1 MKRLFLVVTLML
13 VHLYADTPD
22 RIWTMADASIIETTE
37 QIVGGGEAGS
47 LQEYEPDNLNDA
59 TYSDGEEYIVGSEI
73 TPSRNLDDIPLAKT
87 YPATSIEEKVI
98 SIPDRKNAF
107 TKKVD
112 EVVSQIK
119 KSTAS
124 VNRSQRSVKKEEKR
138 VVLSTKEISNRHAV
152 STASKSEEPM
162 ETVPQ
167 LRSQMRADFELQT
180 WITLFKEHKE
190 LSAILAG
197 SLLLLLLLS
206 IKLLL
211 GKRSSTPVAK
221 EKVYESNTEA
231 FSKMLESYS
240 HLKGDVHKAFLERKQ
255 NILFNDDF
263 TQYQKAKALLE
274 LENEYT
280 QITYY
285 DLPKLFSDDFDRFTQ
300 GHRALSSKPELRE
313 IIAEFVHARV
323 AGSNYTK
330 AQRER
335 IEKNMKSFYN
345 SYQHTWQ
352 YNEKIEQKSD
362 EEQKAYL
369 LQ

>member
-13 VHLYADTPD
+13 VHLYADMPD

-37 QIVGGGEAGS
+37 RIVGGTDAGS
-47 LQEYEPDNLNDA
+47 LQESEPDNISDV

-73 TPSRNLDDIPLAKT
+73 TPSKNLDDIPLAKT

-98 SIPDRKNAF
+98 SAPDRENAF

-119 KSTAS
+119 KSTVS
-124 VNRSQRSVKKEEKR
+124 NNKSQQPVKKEEKK
-138 VVLSTKEISNRHAV
+138 VVLTTKEISNQHAV
-152 STASKSEEPM
+152 STPSKSEKQI
-162 ETVPQ
+162 ETIPQ
-167 LRSQMRADFELQT
+167 QHSQMRADFEFQT
-180 WITLFKEHKE
+180 WITLFKEHKM

-197 SLLLLLLLS
+197 LLLLLFLLS

-211 GKRSSTPVAK
+211 EKRSSTPVVK
-221 EKVYESNTEA
+221 EEVYASNREV

-240 HLKGDVHKAFLERKQ
+240 HLKGDVHKIFLKRKQ

-274 LENEYT
+274 LEHEYT

-285 DLPKLFSDDFDRFTQ
+285 DLPKLFSDDFDRFTE

-323 AGSNYTK
+323 AGNNYTK